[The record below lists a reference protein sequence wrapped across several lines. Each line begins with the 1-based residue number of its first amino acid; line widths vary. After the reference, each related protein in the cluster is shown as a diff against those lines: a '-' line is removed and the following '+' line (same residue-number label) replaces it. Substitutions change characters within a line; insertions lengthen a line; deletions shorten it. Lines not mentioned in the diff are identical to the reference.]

1 MNLINNFVFV
11 GPANNF
17 GGNLSPTG
25 AQNQGHNS
33 WASSGASAFASSGAG
48 SKFLI
53 RLLF

>member
-1 MNLINNFVFV
+1 VFV

-25 AQNQGHNS
+25 AQNQGGLNS
-33 WASSGASAFASSGAG
+33 WASSGASAFASSNAG
-48 SKFLI
+48 SKFPI